1 MAEKPRRRDGM
12 PESPPADMPARG
24 GNLSAVRGEEAF
36 AETMR
41 VKGAD
46 GLVVVKFG
54 ASWCTHCAEMLSEF
68 GEASR
73 RHPDAHFV
81 LADVDTL
88 PETAEHIR
96 FTPTFAFYRKGRK
109 VDEISKVKPATF
121 ATACGCTRPIPRTS
135 SRDDRAHLA
144 RTMRSIVASIR
155 RATRYTFHHELW

>member
-1 MAEKPRRRDGM
+1 MTENPSAAAFGM
-12 PESPPADMPARG
+12 PEPSTPADMPARG

-88 PETAEHIR
+88 PGDGRTHPLHPDLR
-96 FTPTFAFYRKGRK
+96 LLSQGTKG
-109 VDEISKVKPATF
+109 VDEISKVKPRDLLGPHVA
-121 ATACGCTRPIPRTS
+121 PRF
-135 SRDDRAHLA
+135 
-144 RTMRSIVASIR
+144 ASIEDLVAR
-155 RATRYTFHHELW
+155 R